1 MSTTIKDKT
10 RFDARLSREQ
20 KELFEKAAYLGGFRS
35 LTEFIIQSVQ
45 EKANE
50 IIKEKEIII
59 ASKKDSKIFFDAIT
73 NPNKPSKVLRK
84 ALDDYNVFVS
94 KSK

>member
-1 MSTTIKDKT
+1 MSTTKDKT